1 MMSATD
7 GDDDDETRL
16 HGHDEHGHKDD
27 DIDYELDRRTST
39 GIGTRGEG
47 GGVRGVI
54 APTATR
60 EEARA
65 RAHKLPQ
72 LLARGNS
79 GSGPADGC
87 CRLLITAADGAH
99 CG

>member
-1 MMSATD
+1 MSATD
-7 GDDDDETRL
+7 GDGDGEARQR
-16 HGHDEHGHKDD
+16 GHDEHGHKDD
-27 DIDYELDRRTST
+27 DVDYELDRRTST

-60 EEARA
+60 EDARA

-72 LLARGNS
+72 LMARGNG

-87 CRLLITAADGAH
+87 CRLLIAAADGAH